1 MSPNIARGKGCC
13 GIIVPEGSNSP
24 GSRCIGMTL
33 AISCKEDDRLKTG

>member
-13 GIIVPEGSNSP
+13 GIIVPEGSDSP

-33 AISCKEDDRLKTG
+33 AISYNEEERLNIG